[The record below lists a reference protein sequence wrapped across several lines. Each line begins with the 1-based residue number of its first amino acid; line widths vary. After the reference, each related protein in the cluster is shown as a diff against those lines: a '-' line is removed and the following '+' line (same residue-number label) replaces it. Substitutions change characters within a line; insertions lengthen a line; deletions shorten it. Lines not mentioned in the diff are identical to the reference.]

1 MFRRSNSE
9 GLFSLQRET
18 HSKESANN
26 SSGLRLNFD
35 QATTNSAMT
44 HVMVLSAKVR
54 RSERLK

>member
-1 MFRRSNSE
+1 MFRGSISE
-9 GLFSLQRET
+9 GLFFLQRET

-26 SSGLRLNFD
+26 SARLRLNFD
-35 QATTNSAMT
+35 QAKTNHAMT